1 MTRKKNLPCCTTLRT
16 LVIAALLVLA
26 AGAAFPIDPDSDSI
40 RGLAA
45 TPIDEVIP
53 VLERIEFSERLAHV
67 YVLAVIAAREADTAR
82 ARRLFVYGRETADK
96 NGDSASSGE
105 FSYSL
110 GVLDHEAG
118 RFDDAVLS
126 FHDASHAFDN
136 AGLQASAVRA
146 LLVVGNIHHRT
157 GRLKAAI
164 DVLDQVIA
172 REAEIVDRLVFAEAL
187 SESAMVRYKYG
198 ELADVPSLLDRALP
212 IYVENDHLD
221 GVGTVHRIRGN
232 YYAALGDADAALE
245 QYLVSRESY
254 RETGNAH
261 DFANTSF
268 NIALM
273 HANRGDLTEAV
284 DFFENALENF
294 ALAGSLTG
302 AGMAGTELARVLHR
316 MGRLDEAE
324 RFVRQA
330 IEHLRAGSSNR
341 RLAQAYV
348 VLGEIGE
355 RRGRPGEAIS
365 AYRQAVTIYREI
377 ELDAHALPVMRTLER
392 LEHASGGGT

>member
-1 MTRKKNLPCCTTLRT
+1 MFF
-16 LVIAALLVLA
+16 VALLFFV
-26 AGAAFPIDPDSDSI
+26 AGAAFSIDPDSDRI
-40 RGLAA
+40 RELAA
-45 TPIDEVIP
+45 MPIDEVIP
-53 VLERIEFSERLAHV
+53 ALERIEFSEKLAHV
-67 YVLAVIAAREADTAR
+67 YILAVIAAREADTQR
-82 ARRLFVYGRETADK
+82 ARRLFDYGRETAEE

-110 GVLDHEAG
+110 GVLDHESG
-118 RFDDAVLS
+118 RFDDAISS
-126 FHDASHAFDN
+126 FHDASRAFDE
-136 AGLQASAVRA
+136 AGLQSAAVRA
-146 LLVVGNIHHRT
+146 LLVVGNIHHRI

-172 REAEIVDRLVFAEAL
+172 REAEIEDRLVFAEAL

-212 IYVENDHLD
+212 IYLENEHLD

-232 YYAALGDADAALE
+232 YYAALGDADAALG
-245 QYLVSRESY
+245 QYLISRESY

-273 HANRGDLTEAV
+273 HANRGELTEAV

-355 RRGRPGEAIS
+355 RRGRPDEAIA

-377 ELDAHALPVMRTLER
+377 ELDAHALPVMRALER
-392 LEHASGGGT
+392 LEHASGGT